1 MTFGCPSDLKTLSF
15 ALATTIKKPYTIQA
29 MWHMHW
35 FHQLWQIYCAHDAC
49 DQQRC
54 QEMVISH
61 VQFTTLHDGF
71 KTYLL
76 PSPRDRNSI
85 KALGQKEKMSY
96 QHTTVLTAFPFV
108 YAFQSILNQRD
119 NKANLFQLSI
129 YLCSDGC
136 PVWCLQFIVS

>member
-1 MTFGCPSDLKTLSF
+1 MPFRLKDFIFCISNNNKENPTQ
-15 ALATTIKKPYTIQA
+15 YRQCG
-29 MWHMHW
+29 MHW

-96 QHTTVLTAFPFV
+96 QHTTALTAFPFV

-119 NKANLFQLSI
+119 NKANRFQLSI